1 VTAFSHARRPHYGL
15 TFAVLTLAALAFALL
30 QSMVAPAL
38 PDLQNALHT
47 TPTGVSWIFTMYL
60 LSASIATPIAG
71 RLGDMFGK
79 ERVLIVVLFALAVG
93 TVISAL
99 STSIGP
105 MIAGRGLQGIGGAV
119 FPLGIGIV
127 RDEFPRERVATGIA
141 LISATFAVGGGIG
154 IMLSGPI
161 VENLNYH
168 YLFWIP
174 LVPVVFALVAT
185 WLWVPESPVRSPG
198 RVNWQGALLLS
209 GWLVCLLLGLSEA
222 PTWHWISAR
231 VLGLFALALVLL
243 LVWVRVESRSSEP
256 LVDMHMM
263 RVRGVWTV
271 NLATVLIGFGM
282 YNAFVLI
289 PQFVEAPRETGYGFG
304 ASITQA
310 GLFLLPSTV
319 MMLISSPIAGRM
331 AGRIGSRIPLIAGA
345 AFAAAAFALLAVAHS
360 EKWQVYLAS
369 GILGIGIGLAFASMS
384 NLIVEAVSSEQT
396 GIATGMNTI
405 MRTVGGALGTTIAAS
420 ILAGSLGADGYPQE
434 SGFVIAFALSA
445 VALLVG
451 VVASLIVPR
460 HARGGLHA
468 SAPPR
473 QANVLVD
480 DAA

>member
-1 VTAFSHARRPHYGL
+1 MTALSLARRPHYGL

-30 QSMVAPAL
+30 QSLVAPAL
-38 PDLQNALHT
+38 PELQHALHT

-60 LSASIATPIAG
+60 LTASIATPIAG

-105 MIAGRGLQGIGGAV
+105 MIAGRALQGVGGAV

-154 IMLSGPI
+154 IMLAGPI
-161 VENLNYH
+161 VQNLNYH

-174 LVPVVFALVAT
+174 LVPVSLALVAT
-185 WLWVPESPVRSPG
+185 WLFVPESPVRSPG
-198 RVNWQGALLLS
+198 RVNWQGAVLLS

-222 PTWHWISAR
+222 PTWHWLSAR

-243 LVWVRVESRSSEP
+243 LAWVRVEARSREP

-271 NLATVLIGFGM
+271 NLATLLIGFGM
-282 YNAFVLI
+282 YNAFLLI
-289 PQFVEAPRETGYGFG
+289 PEFVESPRATGYGFG
-304 ASITQA
+304 ASVTQA
-310 GLFLLPSTV
+310 GLYLLPSTIA
-319 MMLISSPIAGRM
+319 MLIASPIAGRM

-345 AFAAAAFALLAVAHS
+345 AFSALAFALLAIAHS
-360 EKWQVYLAS
+360 ESWQVYLAS
-369 GILGIGIGLAFASMS
+369 AILGIGIGLAFASMS
-384 NLIVEAVSSEQT
+384 NLIVEAVSPDQT

-420 ILAGSLGADGYPQE
+420 ILAASIGADGLPQE
-434 SGFVIAFALSA
+434 SGFVIAFTLSSLAL
-445 VALLVG
+445 VVG
-451 VVASLIVPR
+451 VGASLIVPR
-460 HARGGLHA
+460 FVRGA
-468 SAPPR
+468 A
-473 QANVLVD
+473 QANTPQRTGGVLVD